1 MGKLPSAKSHDVN
14 FSLEL
19 VHNMTT
25 VKPAQSI
32 GLISTNNAC
41 EKPAL
46 RLAVRTR
53 AGMRRDGLRR
63 FQARVTGQVGDLQ
76 RLRLLSRSSASCS
89 ENTSRAGKY
98 GA

>member
-25 VKPAQSI
+25 VKPAQLI

-46 RLAVRTR
+46 RSAVRTG
-53 AGMRRDGLRR
+53 AGMRRDELRR
-63 FQARVTGQVGDLQ
+63 FQARVMVQVGDLQ
-76 RLRLLSRSSASCS
+76 RLRLLSTSTASCS
-89 ENTSRAGKY
+89 DNTSRTEKY